1 MLKEIKGIKKSV
13 NFDIFFERSRLIYT
27 TDFDNLLEND
37 VIISFRIPDNI
48 KKTHDW
54 IELDTLKS
62 CTNNILAKHFLNFI
76 KRYGIRIHHYRTTST
91 NNVKELQQIEGQLNA
106 ILLKGNGKKYSSLT
120 ISK

>member
-13 NFDIFFERSRLIYT
+13 NFDIFFEKSRLIYT

-62 CTNNILAKHFLNFI
+62 STRNILATHFLNFI
-76 KRYGIRIHHYRTTST
+76 KRYGIRVHHY
-91 NNVKELQQIEGQLNA
+91 
-106 ILLKGNGKKYSSLT
+106 KYN
-120 ISK
+120 IN